1 MELKLELEFTPS
13 GEKATICLVT
23 CMQDLVKLRNHK
35 SETYS
40 DVSSSAQGTAIKVE
54 WLPVEEG
61 RGLQRNLPLSSLW
74 AQKRLRNRV

>member
-1 MELKLELEFTPS
+1 
-13 GEKATICLVT
+13 
-23 CMQDLVKLRNHK
+23 MQDLVKLRNHK